1 MKFTYKA
8 TFRAACTGYVVQ
20 AIVNN
25 LAPLLFIAFQNG
37 FGLSRLQITSIITIN
52 FLLQLGV
59 DLAAAGF
66 IDRIGY
72 RAAAVLSM
80 VTASAGLVCMG
91 VLPFVLPDAYTGLLI
106 AVFLCAL
113 GGGLLEVII
122 SPIVEALPGECKSG
136 SMALLHASYCWGCVL
151 VILLSTGYFVLFG
164 VENWRW
170 LPILWAAVP
179 AVNLVFFTLVP
190 MRSLLAADEVQT
202 PLRSLLKNGMFW
214 VLLVLMVC
222 AGASEQGMSQWA
234 SLFAETGLNVSKTVG
249 DLLGP
254 CLFAILMG
262 AGRTFFG
269 KDRGIPLPVAIG
281 GSAVLCIVSYLA
293 AVFSPWP
300 FVSLLACGVCGL
312 SVAIFWPGTFS
323 LAAEA
328 FPRGGTA
335 MFAILALGGDLG
347 CSFGPSVVGWV
358 SDAAD
363 GALQPG
369 LLAAVVFPVLML
381 VMLGILKKKKAA
393 AAAAEQ

>member
-1 MKFTYKA
+1 MKLTYKA
-8 TFRAACTGYVVQ
+8 TFRAACTGYIVQ

-25 LAPLLFIAFQNG
+25 LAPLLFIAFQDG
-37 FGLSRLQITSIITIN
+37 FGLTRLQITSIITVN
-52 FLLQLGV
+52 FLLQLLV
-59 DLAAAGF
+59 DLAAVGF

-80 VTASAGLVCMG
+80 VTSGAGLVGMG
-91 VLPFVLPDAYTGLLI
+91 VLPFVTPEPYTGLMI
-106 AVFLCAL
+106 SVFLCAL

-170 LPILWAAVP
+170 LPIVWAAVP
-179 AVNLVFFTLVP
+179 AVNLIFFTLVP
-190 MRSLLAADEVQT
+190 MRPLLAEDELPT
-202 PLRSLLKNGMFW
+202 PLRSLLKNRLFW
-214 VLLVLMVC
+214 VIFVLMVC

-269 KDRGIPLPVAIG
+269 KDRGIPLTVAIG

-323 LAAEA
+323 LAAET

-358 SDAAD
+358 SNAAG
-363 GALQPG
+363 GALKPG
-369 LLAAVVFPVLML
+369 LLAAAVFPAVLL
-381 VMLGILKKKKAA
+381 VLLAMLKKKKAA
-393 AAAAEQ
+393 VSAEK

>member
-1 MKFTYKA
+1 MKLTYKA
-8 TFRAACTGYVVQ
+8 TFRAACTGYIVQ

-25 LAPLLFIAFQNG
+25 LAPLLFIAFQDG
-37 FGLSRLQITSIITIN
+37 FGLSRLQITSIITVN

-59 DLAAAGF
+59 DLVCAGF

-80 VTASAGLVCMG
+80 VMAAAGLVCMG
-91 VLPFVLPDAYTGLLI
+91 VLPYALPDAYAGLMI
-106 AVFLCAL
+106 AVFLNAL

-122 SPIVEALPGECKSG
+122 SPIVEALPGESKSG

-170 LPILWAAVP
+170 LPMLWAAVP
-179 AVNLVFFTLVP
+179 AVNLIFFLLVP
-190 MRSLLAADEVQT
+190 MRSLLAEDEVQT
-202 PLRSLLKNGMFW
+202 PLLSLFKDGAFW
-214 VLLVLMVC
+214 VLFIMMVC
-222 AGASEQGMSQWA
+222 AGASEQGMSQWS
-234 SLFAETGLNVSKTVG
+234 SLFAETGLQVSKTLG

-269 KDRGIPLPVAIG
+269 RDRGIPLPMAIG
-281 GSAVLCIVSYLA
+281 ASAVLCAASYLVT
-293 AVFSPWP
+293 VFSPWP
-300 FVSLLACGVCGL
+300 LVSLLGCGVCGL

-323 LAAEA
+323 LAAEK

-335 MFAILALGGDLG
+335 LFAILALGGDLG
-347 CSFGPSVVGWV
+347 CSFGPGVVGWV
-358 SDAAD
+358 SNAAG

-369 LLAAVVFPVLML
+369 LFAAAAFPL
-381 VMLGILKKKKAA
+381 VMLAMLLLSKRKKAA
-393 AAAAEQ
+393 ADAVRK

>member
-1 MKFTYKA
+1 MRFTYKA
-8 TFRAACTGYVVQ
+8 TFRAACTGYIVQ

-25 LAPLLFIAFQNG
+25 LAPLLFIAFQDG
-37 FGLSRLQITSIITIN
+37 FGLSRLQITTIITIN
-52 FLLQLGV
+52 FLLQLLV

-91 VLPFVLPDAYTGLLI
+91 VLPFVLPDAYAGLLI
-106 AVFLCAL
+106 SVFLCAL

-136 SMALLHASYCWGCVL
+136 SMALLHAFYCWGCVL
-151 VILLSTGYFVLFG
+151 VILVSTGYFALFG
-164 VENWRW
+164 IENWRW
-170 LPILWAAVP
+170 LPLVWAAVP

-190 MRSLLAADEVQT
+190 LCPLLAEDEVQT
-202 PLRSLLKNGMFW
+202 PLRSLLKNGTFW
-214 VLLVLMVC
+214 VLFALMIC

-234 SLFAETGLNVSKTVG
+234 SLFAETGLNVSKTMG

-254 CLFAILMG
+254 CLFAVLMG

-269 KDRGIPLPVAIG
+269 KDRGIPLPAAIG
-281 GSAVLCIVSYLA
+281 GSAVLCIFSYLVT
-293 AVFSPWP
+293 VFSPWP
-300 FVSLLACGVCGL
+300 LVSLLACGVCGL

-323 LAAEA
+323 LASET

-335 MFAILALGGDLG
+335 MFALLALGGDLG

-363 GALQPG
+363 GALKPG
-369 LLAAVVFPVLML
+369 LLAAAAFPAVLLALLL
-381 VMLGILKKKKAA
+381 VMKRKTAA
-393 AAAAEQ
+393 HGAADR

>member
-1 MKFTYKA
+1 MKLTYKA
-8 TFRAACTGYVVQ
+8 TFRAACTGYIVQ

-25 LAPLLFIAFQNG
+25 LAPLLFIAFQDG

-72 RAAAVLSM
+72 RIAAVLSM
-80 VTASAGLVCMG
+80 VLSAAGLLCMG
-91 VLPFVLPDAYTGLLI
+91 LLPYLLPDAYAGLLI

-151 VILLSTGYFVLFG
+151 VILLSTGYFAVFG
-164 VENWRW
+164 VANWRW
-170 LPILWAAVP
+170 LPLLWAAVP
-179 AVNLVFFTLVP
+179 LVNLVFFTQVP
-190 MRSLLAADEVQT
+190 MRSLLTENEVQT
-202 PLRSLLKNGMFW
+202 PLRALLKDGMFW
-214 VLLVLMVC
+214 LLLVMMVC

-234 SLFAETGLNVSKTVG
+234 SLFAETGLHVSKTLG

-269 KDRGIPLPVAIG
+269 KDRGVPLPAAIG
-281 GSAVLCIVSYLA
+281 GSAVLCVISYLVT
-293 AVFSPWP
+293 VFSPWP
-300 FVSLLACGVCGL
+300 LVSLLGCGVCGL

-323 LAAEA
+323 LAAEK

-358 SDAAD
+358 SNTVG
-363 GALQPG
+363 GALKPG
-369 LLAAVVFPVLML
+369 LLAATVFPALML
-381 VMLGILKKKKAA
+381 ALLLLMKRKKAA
-393 AAAAEQ
+393 AAANG

>member
-1 MKFTYKA
+1 MKLTYKA
-8 TFRAACTGYVVQ
+8 TFRAACTGYIVQ

-25 LAPLLFIAFQNG
+25 LAPLLFIAFQDG
-37 FGLSRLQITSIITIN
+37 FGLNRLQITSIISVN
-52 FLLQLGV
+52 FLLQLLV
-59 DLAAAGF
+59 DLAAVGF

-80 VTASAGLVCMG
+80 VTSGAGLVCMG
-91 VLPFVLPDAYTGLLI
+91 ILPYLLPDAYTGLMI

-170 LPILWAAVP
+170 LPIAWAAVP

-190 MRSLLAADEVQT
+190 LRTLLAEDEQPT
-202 PLRSLLKNGMFW
+202 PLRSLLKNRTFW
-214 VLLVLMVC
+214 VVFALMVC

-254 CLFAILMG
+254 CLFAVLMG

-281 GSAVLCIVSYLA
+281 GSAVLCIASYLA

-323 LAAEA
+323 LAAET

-347 CSFGPSVVGWV
+347 CSFGPGVVGWV
-358 SDAAD
+358 SDAAG

-369 LLAAVVFPVLML
+369 LLAAVVFPAVLL
-381 VMLGILKKKKAA
+381 VLLTVLKKKKAVRTA
-393 AAAAEQ
+393 KE

>member
-8 TFRAACTGYVVQ
+8 TFRAACTGYIVQ

-25 LAPLLFIAFQNG
+25 LAPLLFIAFQDG
-37 FGLSRLQITSIITIN
+37 FGLNRLQITSIITVN
-52 FLLQLGV
+52 FLLQLLV

-72 RAAAVLSM
+72 RAAAVLAM
-80 VTASAGLVCMG
+80 VTSGTGLVGMG
-91 VLPFVLPDAYTGLLI
+91 ILPFVTPQPYTGLMI
-106 AVFLCAL
+106 SVFLCAL

-122 SPIVEALPGECKSG
+122 SPIVEALPGDCKSG

-170 LPILWAAVP
+170 LPLFWAAVP
-179 AVNLVFFTLVP
+179 ADNLVFFALVP
-190 MRSLLAADEVQT
+190 MRTLLAEDEIRT
-202 PLRSLLKNGMFW
+202 PLRALLKNGLFW
-214 VLLVLMVC
+214 VIFALMVC

-323 LAAEA
+323 LAAET

-358 SDAAD
+358 SDAAG
-363 GALQPG
+363 GALKPG
-369 LLAAVVFPVLML
+369 LLAAVVFPAALLVLL
-381 VMLGILKKKKAA
+381 AVLKKKKAA
-393 AAAAEQ
+393 

>member
-25 LAPLLFIAFQNG
+25 LAPLLFIAFQDCL
-37 FGLSRLQITSIITIN
+37 GLNRLQITTIITAN
-52 FLLQLGV
+52 FLLQLLV
-59 DLAAAGF
+59 DLVCVRM

-72 RAAAVLSM
+72 RAAAVLAM

-91 VLPFVLPDAYTGLLI
+91 VLPFATPDPYVGLMI
-106 AVFLCAL
+106 TVFLSAL

-122 SPIVEALPGECKSG
+122 SPIVEALPGESKSG

-170 LPILWAAVP
+170 LPLFWAAVP
-179 AVNLVFFTLVP
+179 AVNLVFFALVP
-190 MRSLLAADEVQT
+190 MRTLLAEDEIRT
-202 PLRSLLKNGMFW
+202 PLRALLKNGLFW
-214 VLLVLMVC
+214 VIFALMVC

-249 DLLGP
+249 DLLSP

-323 LAAEA
+323 LAAET

-358 SDAAD
+358 SDAAG
-363 GALQPG
+363 GALKTG
-369 LLAAVVFPVLML
+369 MLAAVAFPVVLL
-381 VMLGILKKKKAA
+381 LLLSRFSRVRLCATL
-393 AAAAEQ
+393 

>member
-1 MKFTYKA
+1 MKLTYKA
-8 TFRAACTGYVVQ
+8 TFRAACTGYIVQ

-25 LAPLLFIAFQNG
+25 LAPLLFIAFQDG
-37 FGLSRLQITSIITIN
+37 FGLSRLQITSIITVN

-59 DLAAAGF
+59 DLVCAGF

-80 VTASAGLVCMG
+80 VMAAAGLVCMG
-91 VLPFVLPDAYTGLLI
+91 VLPYALPDAYAGLMI
-106 AVFLCAL
+106 AVFLNAL

-122 SPIVEALPGECKSG
+122 SPIVEALPGESKSG

-170 LPILWAAVP
+170 LPMLWAAVP
-179 AVNLVFFTLVP
+179 AVNLIFFLLVP
-190 MRSLLAADEVQT
+190 MRSLLAEDEVQT
-202 PLRSLLKNGMFW
+202 PLLSLFKDGAFW
-214 VLLVLMVC
+214 VLFIMMVC
-222 AGASEQGMSQWA
+222 AGASEQGMSQWS
-234 SLFAETGLNVSKTVG
+234 SLFAETGLQVSKTLG

-254 CLFAILMG
+254 CLFAVLMG

-269 KDRGIPLPVAIG
+269 RDRGIPLPAAIG
-281 GSAVLCIVSYLA
+281 ASAVLCAASYLIT
-293 AVFSPWP
+293 VFSPWP
-300 FVSLLACGVCGL
+300 LVSLLGCGVCGL

-323 LAAEA
+323 LAAEK

-335 MFAILALGGDLG
+335 LFAILALGGDLG

-358 SDAAD
+358 SNAAG

-369 LLAAVVFPVLML
+369 LFAAAAFPL
-381 VMLGILKKKKAA
+381 VMLAMLLLSKRKKAA
-393 AAAAEQ
+393 ADAVRK

>member
-1 MKFTYKA
+1 MKLTYKA
-8 TFRAACTGYVVQ
+8 TFRAACTGYIVQ

-25 LAPLLFIAFQNG
+25 LAPLLFIAFQDG
-37 FGLSRLQITSIITIN
+37 FGLSRLQITSIITVN

-59 DLAAAGF
+59 DLVCAGF

-80 VTASAGLVCMG
+80 VMAAAGLVCMG
-91 VLPFVLPDAYTGLLI
+91 VLPYALPDAYAGLMI
-106 AVFLCAL
+106 AVFLNAL

-122 SPIVEALPGECKSG
+122 SPIVEALPGESKSG

-170 LPILWAAVP
+170 LPMLWAAVP
-179 AVNLVFFTLVP
+179 AVNLIFFLLVP
-190 MRSLLAADEVQT
+190 MRSLLAEDEVQT
-202 PLRSLLKNGMFW
+202 PLLSLFKDGAFW
-214 VLLVLMVC
+214 VLFIMMVC
-222 AGASEQGMSQWA
+222 AGASEQGMSQWS
-234 SLFAETGLNVSKTVG
+234 SLFAETGLQVSKTLG

-269 KDRGIPLPVAIG
+269 RDRGIPLPVAIG
-281 GSAVLCIVSYLA
+281 ASAVLCAASYLVT
-293 AVFSPWP
+293 VFSPWP
-300 FVSLLACGVCGL
+300 LVSLLGCGVCGL

-323 LAAEA
+323 LAAEK

-335 MFAILALGGDLG
+335 LFAILALGGDLG

-358 SDAAD
+358 SNAAG

-369 LLAAVVFPVLML
+369 LFAAAAFPL
-381 VMLGILKKKKAA
+381 VMLAMLLLSKRKKAA
-393 AAAAEQ
+393 VDAVRK

>member
-1 MKFTYKA
+1 MKLTYKA
-8 TFRAACTGYVVQ
+8 TFRAACTGYIVQ

-25 LAPLLFIAFQNG
+25 LAPLLFIAFQDG
-37 FGLSRLQITSIITIN
+37 FGLSRLQITSIITVN

-59 DLAAAGF
+59 DRVCAGF

-80 VTASAGLVCMG
+80 VMAAAGLVCMG
-91 VLPFVLPDAYTGLLI
+91 VLPYALPDAYAGLMI
-106 AVFLCAL
+106 AVFLNAL

-122 SPIVEALPGECKSG
+122 SPIVEALPGESKSG

-170 LPILWAAVP
+170 LPMLWAAVP
-179 AVNLVFFTLVP
+179 AVNLIFFLLVP
-190 MRSLLAADEVQT
+190 MRSLLAEDEVQT
-202 PLRSLLKNGMFW
+202 PLLSLFKDGAFW
-214 VLLVLMVC
+214 VLFIMMVC
-222 AGASEQGMSQWA
+222 AGASEQGMSQWS
-234 SLFAETGLNVSKTVG
+234 SLFAETGLQVSKTLG

-254 CLFAILMG
+254 CLFAVLMG

-269 KDRGIPLPVAIG
+269 RDRGIPLPAAIG
-281 GSAVLCIVSYLA
+281 ASAVLCAASYLIT
-293 AVFSPWP
+293 VFSPWP
-300 FVSLLACGVCGL
+300 LVSLLGCGVCGL

-323 LAAEA
+323 LAAEK

-335 MFAILALGGDLG
+335 LFAILALGGDLG

-358 SDAAD
+358 SNAAG

-369 LLAAVVFPVLML
+369 LFAAAAFPL
-381 VMLGILKKKKAA
+381 VMLAMLLLSKRKKAA
-393 AAAAEQ
+393 ADAVRK